1 MDMAALSM
9 MIFGVMIVGM
19 GMTGLMAPQFLLAI
33 LGLSE
38 NGMSANTTQ
47 LFVMASSQASLAMG
61 LYYILAAVNETRIF
75 FQWSVPLRIIN
86 FMVFTSM
93 VAVGVAPH
101 QWLMVAELE
110 LAGALATGIALA
122 SKKGFCINPFNVL
135 RIVSV
140 ILAFIGAVLAF
151 QSFGIYGSASAF
163 LMISTAGFIYAYRRF
178 APTKGEIS

>member
-9 MIFGVMIVGM
+9 LIFGVMIVGM
-19 GMTGLMAPQFLLAI
+19 GMTGLMTPQFLLAI

-38 NGMSANTTQ
+38 TGMSSHTTE

-93 VAVGVAPH
+93 VAAGVAPH
-101 QWLMVAELE
+101 QWLMVAGLE
-110 LAGALATGIALA
+110 LAGALGTGIALA
-122 SKKGFCINPFNVL
+122 SNKGLCFNPFNVL
-135 RIVSV
+135 RIASV
-140 ILAFIGAVLAF
+140 FLAFIGAVLAF
-151 QSFGIYGSASAF
+151 RPFGIYGSASAF
-163 LMISTAGFIYAYRRF
+163 LMISTAGMIHAQRKFSRAK
-178 APTKGEIS
+178 AEIS

>member
-1 MDMAALSM
+1 VDIAALTM
-9 MIFGVMIVGM
+9 MIFGVLIVGM

-38 NGMSANTTQ
+38 TEVSVQTTQ

-86 FMVFTSM
+86 FMVFASM
-93 VAVGVAPH
+93 VPFGIAPH
-101 QWLMVAELE
+101 QWLMVAGLE

-122 SKKGFCINPFNVL
+122 SKNDFTLDRFNIL
-135 RIVSV
+135 RIASV
-140 ILAFIGAVLAF
+140 ILAFLGAIPAF
-151 QSFGIYGSASAF
+151 QPFGIFGSATIF
-163 LMISTAGFIYAYRRF
+163 LVIFSTGFIYAYQKF
-178 APTKGEIS
+178 PPLQPED